1 MVFRSSTE
9 SWAGRCEAAFHLS
22 RRPAYRNR
30 TLVALGVA
38 VFLFGGADEGVADR
52 KGQGTYCKMG
62 YDIRTI
68 EATVS
73 DHSSSDNTPVGDVT
87 IRKNCSGSV
96 IGTFTAEIDA
106 NLHLHERWAECVSN
120 GGFVDGCTPGVDSYA
135 SPGHMLLQSDGIADV
150 SYPVVTVRW
159 IWPQLARGQW
169 RFRVLPAEALGPVKI
184 KYSAFTVEAFQKP

>member
-1 MVFRSSTE
+1 MLFRSSTE
-9 SWAGRCEAAFHLS
+9 SWAGRCKAAFHLS

-30 TLVALGVA
+30 TIVALGVA

-52 KGQGTYCKMG
+52 KGAGTYCKMG

-96 IGTFTAEIDA
+96 VGTFTAA
-106 NLHLHERWAECVSN
+106 LTTNLHLHELWAYCVSD
-120 GGFVDGCTPGVDSYA
+120 GGFVTGCTTGQSIYA
-135 SPGHMLLQSDGIADV
+135 SPPHTLLQSNGTADV
-150 SYPVVTVRW
+150 SYPVETVRW
-159 IWPQLARGQW
+159 IWPQLPPGQW
-169 RFRVLPAEALGPVKI
+169 RFRVLPAALAPVTI
-184 KYSAFTVEAFQKP
+184 KYSNFTVEAFQHP